1 MNATVGRR
9 GPSAAQYEQS
19 PGRAVASA
27 TRRGTAGRSTSAKSD
42 QTQNDLMQNDLM
54 QNEET
59 STTMTST
66 RPSAILAMTPESLA
80 DVFSPTARAR
90 LERTVTL
97 IGPQPVTD
105 FAHEHARS
113 ALQEAQIM
121 ITGWEA
127 PPIDVDV
134 IDAAPRLR
142 AIVHAAGTVKTFLS
156 REVFSRGIRVSS
168 CAAMNAIPV
177 AEFTVACIVFGLK
190 RASVFA
196 ARLRQTHGVRSTEG
210 MHPIGTNGVTAGL
223 VGASRVGR
231 EVIRL
236 LREYDVRVLVSD
248 PYLSDIEALRLGVE
262 RVPLPELCR
271 RSDVLS
277 VHAPANESTLGMIGA
292 EELALLH
299 DGAVVINT
307 ARGQLIDADAL
318 TAELVSGRLD
328 AYLDVTDP
336 EPLPA
341 GSPLYTLPN
350 VVVTPHIAGAL
361 GNEVHRLGDLAVD
374 EVARAV
380 TGLPFEHEVRV
391 SDLAHIA

>member
-1 MNATVGRR
+1 
-9 GPSAAQYEQS
+9 
-19 PGRAVASA
+19 
-27 TRRGTAGRSTSAKSD
+27 
-42 QTQNDLMQNDLM
+42 
-54 QNEET
+54 
-59 STTMTST
+59 MTST
-66 RPSAILAMTPESLA
+66 RPPAILVMTAESLA
-80 DVFSPTARAR
+80 DVFSVEARTR
-90 LERTVTL
+90 LERTVRV
-97 IGPQPVTD
+97 IGPQPIID
-105 FAHEHARS
+105 FSDERARA
-113 ALQEAQIM
+113 ALREAEIM

-127 PPIDVDV
+127 PTIDGAV
-134 IDAAPRLR
+134 IDAAPRLK

-156 REVFSRGIRVSS
+156 DEVFARGIRVAS

-190 RASVFA
+190 RASLFA
-196 ARLRQTHGVRSTEG
+196 ARLRETHGIRSTDG
-210 MHPIGTNGVTAGL
+210 MFSLGTNGVTVGL

-236 LREYDVRVLVSD
+236 LWEYDVRVLVSD
-248 PYLSDIEALRLGVE
+248 PYLSEEDAVRMGVE
-262 RVPLPELCR
+262 RVSLHELCR

-277 VHAPANESTLGMIGA
+277 LHAPSNESTRGMIGA
-292 EELALLH
+292 AELALLH

-307 ARGQLIDADAL
+307 ARGVLIDAQAL
-318 TAELVSGRLD
+318 AAELVSGRLD

-341 GSPLYTLPN
+341 TSPLYRLPN

-374 EVARAV
+374 EVARAAS
-380 TGLPFEHEVRV
+380 GLPFEHEVRV